1 MRIIDAINRLAKE
14 VGYVY
19 IFYYP
24 KEGTRKIGV
33 SNHPKRRFGQVQR
46 DLPHKLYKEAV
57 FPVFGP
63 TTIEATLHRKYK
75 RLRKPPKGAGE
86 GSGSQ
91 EFFALNGAQTL
102 YVFIVLAI
110 KAAIVW
116 AAPIAA
122 IGLSVLGWAFITGR
136 SEEAA
141 QLLAYL
147 ISMV

>member
-1 MRIIDAINRLAKE
+1 MKWIDAINRLSKE

-46 DLPHKLYKEAV
+46 GLPHKLYKEAV

-63 TTIEATLHRKYK
+63 TKIESALHRKYK
-75 RLRKPPKGAGE
+75 HLRKPPKGAGE

-91 EFFALNGAQTL
+91 EFFSLNGAQTL
-102 YVFIVLAI
+102 YVFAVLAI
-110 KAAIVW
+110 KASIVW

-122 IGLSVLGWAFITGR
+122 IGLLVLGWAFITGR

-141 QLLAYL
+141 QLLVYL
-147 ISMV
+147 IQMV